1 MQAFSQK
8 ANYSDGIIFMIFHII
23 AYSYCL
29 DLSGRAKPASVC
41 KISEKLQVF
50 EFFKS
55 ELEFFKSELHK
66 KTARPANKYQTG
78 ATPRQPLLL
87 RFSLSF
93 PCRPAGGSAVLAR
106 SSGHPQRSVKAGSR
120 GRTQRNNVWSH
131 SLHITPRMEIIVF
144 IIPLRECNWW
154 HFERLWVWVEWAVG
168 GVGREGGGWR
178 LYLNGFNGSQSS
190 TYCHCLFIQMML
202 NRRCWSRFSS
212 PACFHLV
219 YIGADLC
226 VCVLLSLMMMMMQCV
241 LLDAAKLK
249 ACLHHASVC
258 VCMPAAS
265 LCETCDCVWVSHLCL

>member
-1 MQAFSQK
+1 MAEQNQLQCVK
-8 ANYSDGIIFMIFHII
+8 
-23 AYSYCL
+23 
-29 DLSGRAKPASVC
+29 SV
-41 KISEKLQVF
+41 
-50 EFFKS
+50 KS
-55 ELEFFKSELHK
+55 SRRLNFLKRELHK

-106 SSGHPQRSVKAGSR
+106 SSEHPQRSVKAGSR

-144 IIPLRECNWW
+144 IIPLRECSWW
-154 HFERLWVWVEWAVG
+154 HFERLWVWAEWAVG

-202 NRRCWSRFSS
+202 NRRRWSRFSS

-226 VCVLLSLMMMMMQCV
+226 ACVLLSLMMMMMMQCV

-258 VCMPAAS
+258 VCVRAW
-265 LCETCDCVWVSHLCL
+265 LQHLCVKRVTVCELPIYAYSMQPVEKQWGVLVCALVLNVCAV

>member
-106 SSGHPQRSVKAGSR
+106 SSGHPQRTNTEK
-120 GRTQRNNVWSH
+120 
-131 SLHITPRMEIIVF
+131 
-144 IIPLRECNWW
+144 
-154 HFERLWVWVEWAVG
+154 
-168 GVGREGGGWR
+168 
-178 LYLNGFNGSQSS
+178 
-190 TYCHCLFIQMML
+190 
-202 NRRCWSRFSS
+202 
-212 PACFHLV
+212 
-219 YIGADLC
+219 
-226 VCVLLSLMMMMMQCV
+226 QCV
-241 LLDAAKLK
+241 EPL
-249 ACLHHASVC
+249 
-258 VCMPAAS
+258 PAHYTQNGNHSFHYSSQRVQLMAF
-265 LCETCDCVWVSHLCL
+265 